1 MAAGAS
7 PQSTAP
13 TGLSTATNAWRQTV
27 LTTTTNDPGLAAG
40 YKSDWASGA
49 FDCPALTGYTT
60 TNTGSWTAATLA
72 LRPQAVTIG
81 NGSSSG
87 SATVSAVG
95 KASAKGA
102 GSASGVATLSGIG
115 KAQARTSG
123 SSSGSSA
130 VGGLGKTGLKG
141 TGASSGSSS
150 AAGVGKAKG
159 TGIGGSSGA
168 VVALG
173 IGAARRLATGIS
185 SAAATV
191 IGAGASKA
199 RGGGSTAGTA
209 AVSGAGRAASR
220 SVGSSVATAVA
231 SGQGRLASVGRGT
244 ALSGGTDGETAVF
257 RIAWVTRDGRD
268 DDDVITLFVS
278 SHEYEALVLTGY
290 AKPLP
295 PHLKARYR
303 PSRRRRR
310 HDPILADRCRA
321 LVTDAGSK
329 ATMRRR
335 SWRSPRTTW
344 RWRATG
350 PTRRR
355 WRRPGRHHAHEVR
368 LARARLHR
376 SGRECARAA
385 SLESTRYGQEY
396 QALLQRNRGGPLV
409 AADRRGAPTPAALP
423 QGEAVMGLLDGGLAA
438 PSRGRSASFYLDG
451 TLYRPNALPTTAR
464 AAAPAHGFA
473 PVRSGQG
480 PDRRGD
486 AGDALGRGLRRDR
499 PAHPRAGHGVDPID
513 TDCEIVA
520 GGTRWGSSV
529 ATRILPG
536 AITSCAAKR
545 KADA

>member
-1 MAAGAS
+1 MAISFVGSLIGSHASTSAQTVNFSGLLDASGATPTLQANDIVVVTVFQAAAATRTQAQLTPSGYTVAHASVITASDTNISSQQTSYKVMGPAPDTSVSIPASAATTAGVAYSVHVFRGIDVGTPLDVTATTASGINGAQPNPPSITPATAGAWIYCAAGGAMAAGAS

-244 ALSGGTDGETAVF
+244 ASGASAVAGQSVDGNAASVGTSVGSALCSGQ
-257 RIAWVTRDGRD
+257 GR
-268 DDDVITLFVS
+268 
-278 SHEYEALVLTGY
+278 A
-290 AKPLP
+290 
-295 PHLKARYR
+295 
-303 PSRRRRR
+303 
-310 HDPILADRCRA
+310 
-321 LVTDAGSK
+321 
-329 ATMRRR
+329 
-335 SWRSPRTTW
+335 
-344 RWRATG
+344 RATG
-350 PTRRR
+350 NGTGGSSAAVSGQARVYSTGVGISAGFGVAVGDGQSISQVPVITPSKRRTA
-355 WRRPGRHHAHEVR
+355 G
-368 LARARLHR
+368 ARNPRYA
-376 SGRECARAA
+376 SGPPC
-385 SLESTRYGQEY
+385 
-396 QALLQRNRGGPLV
+396 P
-409 AADRRGAPTPAALP
+409 D
-423 QGEAVMGLLDGGLAA
+423 
-438 PSRGRSASFYLDG
+438 RSATGNLQ
-451 TLYRPNALPTTAR
+451 P
-464 AAAPAHGFA
+464 
-473 PVRSGQG
+473 
-480 PDRRGD
+480 
-486 AGDALGRGLRRDR
+486 
-499 PAHPRAGHGVDPID
+499 
-513 TDCEIVA
+513 
-520 GGTRWGSSV
+520 
-529 ATRILPG
+529 
-536 AITSCAAKR
+536 R
-545 KADA
+545 KAGR